1 MIGIEKQ
8 VQHAN
13 ELMKDAKQAMTEKN
27 TEGAMLL
34 AMEALFEQNKII
46 VDLVRDMRH
55 RQVY

>member
-13 ELMKDAKQAMTEKN
+13 DLMKDAKQAMTEKN